1 MFLQAEKEDVKE
13 SSQRQ
18 LRVQRKEQKA
28 LVNKLLTS
36 DPNTESHPSTEVNPD
51 QDVPEEVIENVPGTS
66 TESALEKLFR
76 KYNSVVAENSDLKND
91 LHEKQNEINNL
102 KQKVENLES
111 ENANFQKEL
120 VKNMDSNVEHIL
132 KDFLTPNQI
141 SIILRKKKQS
151 SMVQR

>member
-141 SIILRKKKQS
+141 SIIVKEHIF
-151 SMVQR
+151 M